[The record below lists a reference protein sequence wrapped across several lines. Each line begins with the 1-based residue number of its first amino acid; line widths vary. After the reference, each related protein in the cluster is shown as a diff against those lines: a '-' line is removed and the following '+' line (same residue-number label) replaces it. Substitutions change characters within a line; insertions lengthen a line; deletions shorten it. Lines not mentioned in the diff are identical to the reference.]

1 MASIFTS
8 EELRVVDL
16 SLWDENARFP
26 DKYFNKSESELI
38 DYFLDKKNFKV
49 KDLAQEIVNDI
60 DLPQVEKLI
69 VYKTDDKY
77 VVLEGNRRLVAYKLL
92 LDPNKTSQPE
102 LRTYFETLNKAGKLD
117 SGGLKLECLVTDNKE
132 QGLRYIDRKHLKS
145 NNEVGWGDNERAHHN
160 ARRGSA
166 NKKEQLKVGIT
177 KLIQNLDI
185 PDELKEKVLG
195 QGYVTT
201 FWRMIEQSSA
211 WDEFGFSINE
221 QGELSVASDN
231 FEDKLKVI
239 INDVLKKSTYNDKI
253 FSRLDNKE
261 IGSYLK
267 DIDEEKIK
275 QAREE
280 VKENTS
286 ENLFGEQS
294 VELAPGNKIKV
305 NPKSSLRSYLIPK
318 QCRLTISETKINNIY
333 RELQSDLLLD
343 DSRKAVP
350 NAVGVLFRVFLET
363 SIDYYWE
370 KKGHVFVKD
379 TKLAGK
385 ITKVAQHLQDSNIA
399 TANQLKNIRT
409 VATDKNNLLA
419 IETFHS
425 YVHDYKTQP
434 SPSDLKLKWD
444 NLQEFFEIIYTDLN
458 TKKATK
464 K

>member
-1 MASIFTS
+1 MANIFTN
-8 EELRVVDL
+8 EELHVTDL

-38 DYFLDKKNFKV
+38 NYFLSKNNFKV
-49 KDLAQEIVNDI
+49 KDLAREIVNDI

-69 VYKTDDKY
+69 VYKVDDKH

-102 LRTYFETLNKAGKLD
+102 LRTYFEALNKTEKLGSD
-117 SGGLKLECLVTDNKE
+117 LKLECLVTNDKE
-132 QGLRYIDRKHLKS
+132 QGLRYIDRKHLKA

-166 NKKEQLKVGIT
+166 NKKERLKVGIT
-177 KLIQNLDI
+177 KIIQNLDI
-185 PDELKEKVLG
+185 PDELKERVLG

-211 WDEFGFSINE
+211 WDEFGFSINKH
-221 QGELSVASDN
+221 GELSVASND

-267 DIDEEKIK
+267 EIDEEKIK
-275 QAREE
+275 QAQEE

-294 VELAPGNKIKV
+294 VELTPGNKIKV

-350 NAVGVLFRVFLET
+350 NAIGVLFRVFLET

-370 KKGHVFVKD
+370 KKGHAFVKD
-379 TKLAGK
+379 IKLAGK
-385 ITKVAQHLQDSNIA
+385 ITKVAQHLQDNNIA
-399 TANQLKNIRT
+399 TVNQLKNIRT

-434 SPSDLKLKWD
+434 SSSDLKTKWD
-444 NLQEFFEIIYTDLN
+444 NLQEFFEIIYADLN
-458 TKKATK
+458 IKKATK

>member
-1 MASIFTS
+1 MADVFTN
-8 EELRVVDL
+8 EKLRVTEL

-26 DKYFNKSESELI
+26 DKYFNKNESELI
-38 DYFLDKKNFKV
+38 NYFLGKKNFKV

-92 LDPNKTSQPE
+92 LDPSKTSQPE
-102 LRTYFETLNKAGKLD
+102 LRANFETLNNAGKL
-117 SGGLKLECLVTDNKE
+117 GGNFELECLVTDDKN

-177 KLIQNLDI
+177 KIIQNLGI
-185 PDELKEKVLG
+185 PDELKERVLG

-221 QGELSVASDN
+221 RGELSVASSD

-261 IGSYLK
+261 ISSYLK
-267 DIDEEKIK
+267 DIDEEKIT
-275 QAREE
+275 QAQEE
-280 VKENTS
+280 IKENTS
-286 ENLFGEQS
+286 KNLFGEQS
-294 VELAPGNKIKV
+294 VELVPGNKIKV

-333 RELQSDLLLD
+333 CELQNDLLLD
-343 DSRKAVP
+343 DSKKAVP

-370 KKGHVFVKD
+370 RKGYTFAKD

-385 ITKVAQHLQDSNIA
+385 ITKVAQHLEDNGIA
-399 TANQLKNIRT
+399 TVNQLKNIRI

-419 IETFHS
+419 IENFHS

-434 SPSDLKLKWD
+434 GSSDLKAKWD